1 MHPGEPLQ
9 YPPHYPPTTRWKR
22 FFIGVR
28 GLGPDLSFFRDLRA
42 SQGARTVESMSA
54 WGGGERLAL
63 AEAVGSIFSKHCNW
77 PSPHFLPGDRVSV
90 IAGGSTFG
98 WLDETDVGDAIQ
110 AIEEL
115 VGAKMPPGFW
125 DQAGSGTLG
134 QLVDQLAS
142 AAGPNPSFKPTPSAR
157 LNSRR

>member
-9 YPPHYPPTTRWKR
+9 YPSHYPPANRWKR

-77 PSPHFLPGDRVSV
+77 PSPHFLPGDKVLV

-98 WLDETDVGDAIQ
+98 WLDQTDVGDAIR

-115 VGAKMPPGFW
+115 VGAKMLPGFW
-125 DQAGSGTLG
+125 DEAGSVTLG

-142 AAGPNPSFKPTPSAR
+142 AAGHNPSFKLTPSAR

>member
-1 MHPGEPLQ
+1 M
-9 YPPHYPPTTRWKR
+9 
-22 FFIGVR
+22 
-28 GLGPDLSFFRDLRA
+28 A
-42 SQGARTVESMSA
+42 A

-63 AEAVGSIFSKHCNW
+63 AVAVGSIFSKHCNW
-77 PSPHFLPGDRVSV
+77 PCPYFLPGDMASV

-98 WLDETDVGDAIQ
+98 GLDETDVGDAIQ

-125 DQAGSGTLG
+125 DEAGSGTLG

-142 AAGPNPSFKPTPSAR
+142 AAGPNQSFKPNPLRGSA
-157 LNSRR
+157 